1 MKLARGKTRRTR
13 CSKRDLVV
21 SLIANYLI
29 RAYILACKETGETF
43 KFLGVG
49 MTTSAHRRT
58 NIVAFLSVVILSA
71 ATMLWL
77 FWHHPLTAGIGTIAV
92 LGGFAISARLAR
104 WVDTE
109 PRSDLEHK
117 QGA

>member
-1 MKLARGKTRRTR
+1 
-13 CSKRDLVV
+13 
-21 SLIANYLI
+21 
-29 RAYILACKETGETF
+29 
-43 KFLGVG
+43 

-58 NIVAFLSVVILSA
+58 NIVAFLLVVVLSA

-77 FWHHPLTAGIGTIAV
+77 FWHHPFTTALATIAV

-104 WVDTE
+104 WIDTE

-117 QGA
+117 QSA

>member
-1 MKLARGKTRRTR
+1 
-13 CSKRDLVV
+13 
-21 SLIANYLI
+21 
-29 RAYILACKETGETF
+29 
-43 KFLGVG
+43 

-58 NIVAFLSVVILSA
+58 NIVAFLFVVVLSA

-77 FWHHPLTAGIGTIAV
+77 FWHHPLTAGIATIVV

-104 WVDTE
+104 WIETE
-109 PRSDLEHK
+109 PHSNLEHK

>member
-1 MKLARGKTRRTR
+1 
-13 CSKRDLVV
+13 
-21 SLIANYLI
+21 
-29 RAYILACKETGETF
+29 
-43 KFLGVG
+43 
-49 MTTSAHRRT
+49 
-58 NIVAFLSVVILSA
+58 
-71 ATMLWL
+71 MLWL